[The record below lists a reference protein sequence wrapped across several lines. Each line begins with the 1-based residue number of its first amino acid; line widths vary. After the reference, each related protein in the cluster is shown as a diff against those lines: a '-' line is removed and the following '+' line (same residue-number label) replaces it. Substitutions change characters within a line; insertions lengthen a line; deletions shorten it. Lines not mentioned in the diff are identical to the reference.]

1 LFTLIVFV
9 VGGGVVSASAIASA
23 LTADDTTAV

>member
-23 LTADDTTAV
+23 LTADTTAV